1 MVTPWTFTMTSRR
14 ARPYPPRSC
23 SRRAESAPDGLR
35 TAPGH
40 IRQIEAGRYLRDV
53 ITRVPR
59 VLLPIPLAGPGPSG
73 SAGPFRLCQG
83 CSHPRPAPSG
93 AGCPQLHRPATTGS
107 AVVVSHLHSNIS
119 ASWRTDA
126 LIKLSVV
133 VSDLFGVS
141 GRAILAAL
149 IAGERDPVV
158 LADLAR
164 VSLRSKT
171 VRLTEALTGRFT
183 DHHAFLL
190 AQMLQRVDAA
200 TADIAVVQARIEGQ
214 IGDLGP
220 AVAKLDAIPGI
231 GPVAAQMILAEIGT
245 DMTRFPT
252 PAHLASWARFA
263 PGGNESAG
271 RPTGKAAS
279 GKGNRYLARVLGEAA
294 VSAAR
299 TDTFL
304 GERYRRI
311 ARRRGKKR
319 AIVAIGRSILVIIW
333 ALLSD
338 TDAQFIDLGAD
349 YYATR
354 NNPERKARHHIREL
368 QALGYS
374 VTLNPAA

>member
-1 MVTPWTFTMTSRR
+1 V
-14 ARPYPPRSC
+14 A
-23 SRRAESAPDGLR
+23 
-35 TAPGH
+35 
-40 IRQIEAGRYLRDV
+40 
-53 ITRVPR
+53 
-59 VLLPIPLAGPGPSG
+59 
-73 SAGPFRLCQG
+73 
-83 CSHPRPAPSG
+83 
-93 AGCPQLHRPATTGS
+93 
-107 AVVVSHLHSNIS
+107 VSHLHSNIS

-133 VSDLFGVS
+133 VSDPFGAS
-141 GRAILAAL
+141 GRAIMAAL
-149 IAGERDPVV
+149 IAGERDPMT

-164 VSLRSKT
+164 GRLRAKT
-171 VRLTEALTGRFT
+171 DRLIEALTGRFT
-183 DHHAFLL
+183 EHHAFLL
-190 AQMLQRVDAA
+190 TQMLARVDGI
-200 TADIAVVQARIEGQ
+200 TADIATVQARIDAQMGN
-214 IGDLGP
+214 LAP
-220 AVAKLDAIPGI
+220 AVAKLDAIPGV

-252 PAHLASWARFA
+252 PAHLTSWARFA
-263 PGGNESAG
+263 PGVSESAG
-271 RPTGKAAS
+271 RPKGNAGT
-279 GKGNRYLARVLGEAA
+279 GKGNRYLARIVGEAA

-338 TDAQFIDLGAD
+338 EQAQFVDLGPD
-349 YYATR
+349 FYAAR
-354 NNPERKARHHIREL
+354 ANPERKVRQHVREL